1 VTIAAAVA
9 LSGDLATATL
19 SWIAIPVVTL
29 SARFSLR
36 GVVAGVAIALGL
48 VLAVAFSV
56 HTQAVLDNPP
66 LVIAPCALVLA
77 IAALSTALMGSDLH
91 HRAAGVIDPLTG
103 MLNRKA
109 LGNRVTELTQ
119 QSELTGAP
127 VGLIVGDLDNFK
139 RVNDTH
145 GHAVGDGALKDV
157 AYALHKELRAFD
169 LAYRIGGEEFLVL
182 LPGADV
188 DESVEMAEEL
198 REAVEG
204 AGLDGGALTMS
215 FGVSG
220 SPVGTRFDYDAVF
233 AAADAALYEAK
244 EAGRNR
250 VEVVWEA
257 GAVNGNALTEP
268 VLSPAG

>member
-1 VTIAAAVA
+1 M
-9 LSGDLATATL
+9 S
-19 SWIAIPVVTL
+19 
-29 SARFSLR
+29 
-36 GVVAGVAIALGL
+36 
-48 VLAVAFSV
+48 
-56 HTQAVLDNPP
+56 
-66 LVIAPCALVLA
+66 
-77 IAALSTALMGSDLH
+77 SDLH
-91 HRAAGVIDPLTG
+91 HRAATVIDPLTG

-109 LGNRVTELTQ
+109 LTNRVTELTQ

-157 AYALHKELRAFD
+157 AYAVHKELRAFD

-198 REAVEG
+198 RAAVEAAASG
-204 AGLDGGALTMS
+204 DGDLTMS

-220 SPVGTRFDYDAVF
+220 SPAGERFDYDAVF

-244 EAGRNR
+244 KAGRNR

-257 GAVNGNALTEP
+257 GSANGRPPVERVLTG
-268 VLSPAG
+268 VG